1 MARHLIIAGHG
12 ELKSGNFD
20 AGATGYITKG
30 EHLYVEEDLFPAMR
44 KYAENSKDTFIFHSA
59 YKVLDRGNLAELVKQ
74 HKADTATEIHYD
86 AFNESATGGH
96 VIVHADFAPD
106 ELDLR
111 LRDVIGEM
119 VGLRFNHRGH
129 AGISGRTNLGMVN
142 TAKRNGLNFRLLEL
156 GFGTNKREADIL
168 VNQVDEY
175 ARRLVE
181 AYDQSTHKAT
191 AVKPKPVAKKAY
203 SKTIAQ
209 MADEVIANKHGN
221 GHDNR
226 RTSLGVSQSVYE
238 QVRNEVNRRAGVTTR
253 RETIK
258 PKKSISVMASEVIE
272 GQHGQGH
279 SNRQKSLGISNAEY
293 EKVRAE
299 VNKRAGGKVPTGK
312 SIDQMAKEVIDG
324 HHGNGH
330 SNRQS
335 SLGVDNATYQKVRE
349 KVNQIL

>member
-12 ELKSGNFD
+12 ELKSGKFD

-44 KYAENSKDTFIFHSA
+44 KYAENSKDTFIFHSG

-119 VGLRFNHRGH
+119 VGLRFSHRGH
-129 AGISGRTNLGMVN
+129 KGISGRTNLGMVN
-142 TAKRNGLNFRLLEL
+142 AAKRNGINFRMLEL

-181 AYDQSTHKAT
+181 SYDQANHVAT
-191 AVKPKPVAKKAY
+191 PEKTVTVPKEP
-203 SKTIAQ
+203 SKSIGK
-209 MADEVIANKHGN
+209 MADEIESGIHGN
-221 GHDNR
+221 GHTNR
-226 RTSLGVSQSVYE
+226 RVSLGVSQAIYN
-238 QVRNEVNRRAGVTTR
+238 QVRDEVNRRAGVTTR
-253 RETIK
+253 REAVK

-279 SNRQKSLGISNAEY
+279 TNRQKSLGISNAEY

-312 SIDQMAKEVIDG
+312 SVNDMAREVING
-324 HHGNGH
+324 EHGNGH
-330 SNRQS
+330 SNRQR
-335 SLGVDNATYQKVRE
+335 SLGVDSKTYQQVRNR
-349 KVNQIL
+349 VNQLIK